1 MSTVQWSLHAASAK
15 HLDRQM
21 RSWEA
26 ARQSRNSIPQEKR
39 HEVEDFV
46 YLSREVGAGGR
57 DVAAELGRRLDWPVF
72 DQELLRLMAGD
83 DQIRERLYASMDER
97 DVGWFE
103 DALRAWTNPA
113 LARNDYFHRL
123 TETILTLARQ
133 AHAIF
138 LGRGAGLLLPRE
150 IGVRVRIIAPAS
162 MRLTRFARV
171 THRPPDE
178 AKEELDRIER
188 ERGDFV
194 WSHFHKNVEDPLL
207 YDLTVNMAVLTPAQ
221 AAEAILACRR
231 EQAKE

>member
-1 MSTVQWSLHAASAK
+1 MSTIPWKLHAAETK

-26 ARQSRNSIPQEKR
+26 SRQLRNNHAEEKR
-39 HEVEDFV
+39 PAVEEFI

-57 DVAAELGRRLDWPVF
+57 DVAAELSRRLEWPVF
-72 DQELLRLMAGD
+72 DQELLHLMAGD

-103 DALRAWTNPA
+103 ESLRAWTNPA
-113 LARNDYFHRL
+113 LGRNDYFHRL
-123 TETILTLARQ
+123 TATILSLARQ

-138 LGRGAGLLLPRE
+138 LGRGAGLILPRE

-162 MRLTRFARV
+162 MRLRRFAQV

-178 AKEELDRIER
+178 AKEDLDRFDR
-188 ERGDFV
+188 QRGDFV
-194 WSHFHKNVEDPLL
+194 WSHFHKNIEDPLL
-207 YDLTVNMAVLTPAQ
+207 YDLTINMAKVTPAK
-221 AAEAILACRR
+221 AAEAILACRGNGNG
-231 EQAKE
+231 